1 MKTRSILFLL
11 IPALLFACCGSSQKE
26 SGSISRKTSVSIS
39 GEKILINKVPT
50 LKGVT
55 WNGINMEGLLP
66 NARMVQGIYDD
77 LNPET
82 VSMWKY
88 PDTGEWDADRNT
100 SEFVEAMPEWMKHG
114 LLGFTINLQGGSP
127 QGYSKN
133 QPWHNSA
140 IDSTGKLREDYM
152 QRLEWIMDRSDELGM
167 VTILGLFYFGQDQRL
182 MDDEAARN
190 AVHNTIDWLI
200 DRGYTNVLIEIANEC
215 NNQKYD
221 LSIIKQDNV
230 DQLIRLAQEYS
241 SEKGYRYPVSVSFN
255 GNTLPPASVVEVS
268 DFILIHGNGVKQ
280 PERITEMVELI
291 RAMPEYR
298 PMPIIFNEDDHYEY
312 EAENNNMLAAFRA
325 GASWGYFD
333 FRRDGEGFEA
343 GYQSVP
349 VDWGLG
355 HERKQEFFGKLKEIS
370 GINE

>member
-11 IPALLFACCGSSQKE
+11 IPALFFAGCGSSQKE

-140 IDSTGKLREDYM
+140 IDSMGKLREDYM
-152 QRLEWIMDRSDELGM
+152 QRLERIMDKSDELGM
-167 VTILGLFYFGQDQRL
+167 LTILGLFYFGQDQRL

-241 SEKGYRYPVSVSFN
+241 SEKGYRFPVSVSFN

-280 PERITEMVELI
+280 PERITEMVELV